1 MVQRVALA
9 EKTYGYRR
17 VTFDLRRAGVVGNH
31 KRVPRLMHEDNL
43 LDLRQRTFVPATTDA
58 NHRWR
63 VVPTDF
69 KPGITLT
76 VHSIV
81 SPLFGLN

>member
-1 MVQRVALA
+1 LVILPNIAILKLIERDFLTQW
-9 EKTYGYRR
+9 Y
-17 VTFDLRRAGVVGNH
+17 
-31 KRVPRLMHEDNL
+31 EDNL

>member
-1 MVQRVALA
+1 MAVPALSDKHPDH
-9 EKTYGYRR
+9 EPVSVR
-17 VTFDLRRAGVVGNH
+17 DGVVH
-31 KRVPRLMHEDNL
+31 L
-43 LDLRQRTFVPATTDA
+43 LRGFGMRQRAFVPATTDA
-58 NHRWR
+58 NHRWC

-69 KPGITLT
+69 KPGITVT